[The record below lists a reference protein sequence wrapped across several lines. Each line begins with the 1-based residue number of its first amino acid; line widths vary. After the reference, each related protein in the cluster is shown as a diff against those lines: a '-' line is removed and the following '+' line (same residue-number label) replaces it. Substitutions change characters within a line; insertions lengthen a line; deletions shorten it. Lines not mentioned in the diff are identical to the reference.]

1 MKKTIVMAALACTA
15 IASTAAAQSLTST
28 FAAGNGQDGAMFD
41 LTVLNPNGIEI
52 TGFDYRLF
60 GTQGGP
66 QNTIEVWYVTN
77 HTTFVGVHQNQAAW
91 TLMGTD
97 TITTTVFP
105 PEMHVNIGGLQILFG
120 ETVGIYF
127 TEIGQASTAV
137 GYTNGPLGAFSNAD
151 LVFEDRGRGGTY
163 PFGSQFSVRVWNG
176 TIYYTVIPAPASLA
190 LLGLGGLVAFR
201 RRR

>member
-1 MKKTIVMAALACTA
+1 MKKGLIVAAIAGTALASA
-15 IASTAAAQSLTST
+15 ASAQSLTST
-28 FAAGNGQDGAMFD
+28 FVGGNGQDGAMFD

-105 PEMHVNIGGLQILFG
+105 PEMHVNIGGLQILAG
-120 ETVGIYF
+120 ETIGIYF
-127 TEIGQASTAV
+127 TEIGQASTSVA
-137 GYTNGPLGAFSNAD
+137 YTNGPLGSFSNAD
-151 LVFEDRGRGGTY
+151 LVFEERARGVPY
-163 PFGSQFSVRVWNG
+163 PFV
-176 TIYYTVIPAPASLA
+176 T
-190 LLGLGGLVAFR
+190 
-201 RRR
+201 